1 MLVSPCLNCDK
12 RHLRCHSD
20 CEEYKQFQFENEKR
34 KKYAREK
41 RESNNDLVYSFKKGS
56 TYYCKNKNK

>member
-1 MLVSPCLNCDK
+1 MECDK

-20 CEEYKQFQFENEKR
+20 CERYKQFQTENEKR

-41 RESNNDLVYSFKKGS
+41 RETNNELVYSFKKS
-56 TYYCKNKNK
+56 NTYVCKNKKK